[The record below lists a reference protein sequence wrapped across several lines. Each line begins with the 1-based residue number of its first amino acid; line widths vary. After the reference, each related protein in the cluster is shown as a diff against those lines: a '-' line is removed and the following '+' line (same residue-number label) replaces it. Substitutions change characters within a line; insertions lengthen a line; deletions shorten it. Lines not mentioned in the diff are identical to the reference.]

1 MQLPEMEQKNERTF
15 LVLKIISFESET
27 INSHN
32 HQHDPC
38 HWQSKYYET
47 PLSFHISLREI
58 FSKSRS
64 LRLIKKYDESVLMQ
78 ILQGFGTLE
87 HFDCQ
92 RVL

>member
-32 HQHDPC
+32 HQQDPC

-64 LRLIKKYDESVLMQ
+64 LRLIKKYDENVLMQ
-78 ILQGFGTLE
+78 ILQGFGTL
-87 HFDCQ
+87 
-92 RVL
+92 